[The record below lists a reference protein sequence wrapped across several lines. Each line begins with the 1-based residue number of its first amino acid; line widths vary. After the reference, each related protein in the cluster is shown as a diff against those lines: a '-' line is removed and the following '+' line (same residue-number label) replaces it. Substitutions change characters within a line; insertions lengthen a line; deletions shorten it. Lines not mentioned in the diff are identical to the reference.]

1 VNNSIAKLFKK
12 AAALMSTSK
21 VQQKA
26 IYKHLKKT
34 YEKEPNA
41 RLQVERFIA
50 EKTQMEGEGDA

>member
-1 VNNSIAKLFKK
+1 
-12 AAALMSTSK
+12 MSTSK